1 VSAIDPLD
9 LPTVAALVR
18 LRLLVEDA
26 RARAD
31 DPSEAGRHLALVAL
45 DGACEYALWLASREH
60 ALQVKE
66 RAGVPELYSVVNEA
80 LETWQVK
87 GWPGVSQMHQA
98 RNAAQHAGVAH
109 DANQLPIWADA
120 TIAFIN
126 SLCVVAFGIPLAEI
140 MLADAVRDP
149 SLRTQLRWSE
159 EQLTVNPAQSFALS
173 VGAFDEAR
181 SRWCAQHRSPVFAPS
196 PAGDP
201 PPPDLTQ
208 PLQDVEDFLEVQPF
222 AGNPSEYTWLR
233 RARQELDRAG
243 WLPSEPDAQRAL
255 LFVAGWIV
263 RWEIFDSGYPTDRW
277 EAHREGIQ
285 PPITGDG
292 EPPKI
297 IGTQVEF
304 LAEVPG
310 RPARNV
316 IYVALA
322 NVPRRGRSPW
332 DVALR
337 DALEECARQAD
348 TGGLVLDNQ
357 WYLSGTLVV
366 HVPVDADPGIVG
378 DVLERAVALAGER
391 YAEQAAESG
400 ERELARQQLEIAL
413 REFIDSTQ
421 GNEPALFGAVQVVND
436 KWLGTFGWFALLEIR
451 VGGRGQEELTQTQ
464 NIFGNQPAA
473 FPRLH
478 VRDGRLAFSISELTN
493 ELQDALRTAIADS
506 EDQARHIRE
515 FRARQT
521 DAFQA
526 FASDIHRRFGRLPE
540 P

>member
-1 VSAIDPLD
+1 VSGTDPLD
-9 LPTVAALVR
+9 LPTAAALVR
-18 LRLLVEDA
+18 LRLLTEDA
-26 RARAD
+26 RRRAD
-31 DPSEAGRHLALVAL
+31 DTSNAGRHLALIAL

-60 ALQVKE
+60 AVQLKE
-66 RAGVPELYSVVNEA
+66 RAGVPELYSAVRRA

-109 DANQLPIWADA
+109 DAGQLPIWADA
-120 TIAFIN
+120 AIAFID
-126 SLCVVAFGIPLAEI
+126 SLCVAAFSIPLAEI
-140 MLADAVRDP
+140 VLADAVRDP

-173 VGAFDEAR
+173 AGAFDEAR
-181 SRWCAQHRSPVFAPS
+181 SRWRTQHRSPVFAPS

-201 PPPDLTQ
+201 TTPDLTP

-222 AGNPSEYTWLR
+222 AGDFGEYTWLR

-243 WLPSEPDAQRAL
+243 WLPSEPDARRAL
-255 LFVAGWIV
+255 LFVSGWIV

-285 PPITGDG
+285 PPRTGEG

-322 NVPRRGRSPW
+322 NVPGRGRSPW
-332 DVALR
+332 DIALR
-337 DALEECARQAD
+337 DALAECARQAD
-348 TGGLVLDNQ
+348 LGGLFLDSR

-366 HVPVDADPGIVG
+366 DVPVDADPGAVG
-378 DVLERAVALAGER
+378 DVLDHAVALAGER
-391 YAEQAAESG
+391 HAEQAAESA
-400 ERELARQQLEIAL
+400 ERELARQQLETAL
-413 REFIDSTQ
+413 REFIDSA
-421 GNEPALFGAVQVVND
+421 GGDRPALFGEVHVVND
-436 KWLGTFGWFALLEIR
+436 RWLGTFGWLALLEVR

-464 NIFGNQPAA
+464 DIFGNQSAA

-478 VRDGRLAFSISELTN
+478 VREGGLAFSISELTG
-493 ELQDALRTAIADS
+493 ELKDALRTAIARS
-506 EDQARHIRE
+506 EDQARHVRE
-515 FRARQT
+515 FRARQA

-526 FASDIHRRFGRLPE
+526 FASEIHRRFGGLPE